1 MALEGMWTVDFETA
15 AGVRNGGVIVL
26 TGGRILGGDS
36 GMYYVGTYSTVGS
49 TMEGEVQIT
58 RYMGQPGMTA
68 WGDDAQALKLE
79 LRGAAN
85 GKSPQDRRG
94 WPAAESIDRGQ
105 RTSCQDSS
113 NRPPQAISGG
123 SIGSLIFRIAISP
136 NRGMA

>member
-15 AGVRNGGVIVL
+15 SGVRNGGVIVL

-68 WGDDAQALKLE
+68 WGDDAQAFKLK

-85 GKSPQDRRG
+85 GKEIDGKVARVGYSDLKFHMLKR
-94 WPAAESIDRGQ
+94 AEL
-105 RTSCQDSS
+105 
-113 NRPPQAISGG
+113 P
-123 SIGSLIFRIAISP
+123 
-136 NRGMA
+136 